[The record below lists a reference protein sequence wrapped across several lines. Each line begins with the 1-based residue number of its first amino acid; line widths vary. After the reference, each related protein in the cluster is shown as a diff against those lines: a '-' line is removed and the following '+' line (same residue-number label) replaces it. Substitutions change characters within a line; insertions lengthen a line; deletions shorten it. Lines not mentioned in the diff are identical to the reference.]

1 MPLQVTYYQMKV
13 KDFFT
18 ILIILIIALTLR
30 LYKINTPLADFH
42 SWRQV
47 DTAAVSRNFVNK
59 EFNIFKPVYDD
70 VSSIQSGLE
79 NPKGYRFVEF
89 PLYNATVAVLY
100 KYLPVV
106 PLEIYGRLVTILSS
120 LILIFIL
127 YYFLRLEVGY
137 GTAIVGSLIYSIFPF
152 FVFFSRVFLPDTTA
166 ISMAFISI
174 FFTYLYSKT
183 HKRGISPIYFLLG
196 AITFSLGVLIKP
208 TVAFYLL
215 PIVYLFYKKH
225 GLSIFKNAFFYLFL
239 LITFVPFIFWRSY
252 ISNFPEGV
260 PAFDWLIDRVN
271 TPEGRV
277 NIFFR
282 PAFFRWIFFERINN
296 IILGGY
302 LTFFFILG
310 IFYKQKKFFLYSI
323 LTSAILYLFTFQGG
337 NIQHE
342 YYQIMILPALSMF
355 SALGVAYIVRYG
367 KQLIPPL
374 FSLVLTLLIVGFS
387 FLVSFN
393 YVKNYYGFSQDLVNI
408 SKIIKDLTGKDELV
422 ITDTIGDTTLL
433 YLSERRGSPAPYND
447 LPTMKEKGYSY
458 FVTMNR
464 EVADKVVFETN
475 FKIEFQNEKFTLF
488 RL

>member
-1 MPLQVTYYQMKV
+1 MKV

-18 ILIILIIALTLR
+18 ILIILIIALSLR

-59 EFNIFKPVYDD
+59 EFNIFKPTYDD
-70 VSSIQSGLE
+70 LSSIQSGIE
-79 NPKGYRFVEF
+79 NPKGLRFVEF
-89 PLYNATVAVLY
+89 PIYNATVAILY
-100 KYLPVV
+100 KYLPIL
-106 PLEIYGRLVTILSS
+106 PLEIYGRLVTIFSS
-120 LILIFIL
+120 LILISII
-127 YYFLRLEVGY
+127 YYLLKLEVGY
-137 GTAIVGSLIYSIFPF
+137 GAAIIGSLIYSIFPF

-183 HKRGISPIYFLLG
+183 HKKGASLIYFLAG
-196 AITFSLGVLIKP
+196 SFTFSLGILIKP

-225 GLSIFKNAFFYLFL
+225 GLSILKNLYFYIFL
-239 LITFVPFIFWRSY
+239 VITFTPFLFWRSY

-323 LTSAILYLFTFQGG
+323 LASAVLYLFTFQGG

-342 YYQIMILPALSMF
+342 YYQIMILPALVMF
-355 SALGVAYIVRYG
+355 IALGVSYISRYG

-374 FSLVLTLLIVGFS
+374 FSLILTLFIFSFS

-408 SKIIKDLTGKDELV
+408 SKIIKDLTAKDELV

-458 FVTMNR
+458 FVTMSK
-464 EVADKVVFETN
+464 EIADKVVFETN
-475 FKIEFQNEKFTLF
+475 FIVVFQNEKFTLF
-488 RL
+488 KL

>member
-1 MPLQVTYYQMKV
+1 MKI
-13 KDFFT
+13 KDFIT
-18 ILIILIIALTLR
+18 IFVILIIALSLR
-30 LYKINTPLADFH
+30 LYKIDIPLADFH

-59 EFNIFKPVYDD
+59 EFNLLKPIYDD
-70 VSSIQSGLE
+70 VSSIQSGIE
-79 NPKGYRFVEF
+79 NPKGLRFVEF
-89 PLYNATVAVLY
+89 PIYNAITALIY
-100 KYLPVV
+100 KYIPVL
-106 PLEIYGRLVTILSS
+106 PLEIFGRLVTVFFS
-120 LILIFIL
+120 LILIFVI

-137 GTAIVGSLIYSIFPF
+137 ITAIVGSLVYSVFPF

-166 ISMAFISI
+166 TSMAFLSI
-174 FFTYLYSKT
+174 FFLYLYSKT
-183 HKRGISPIYFLLG
+183 NKKNLDVIYYLASSIL
-196 AITFSLGVLIKP
+196 FSLSLLIKP
-208 TVAFYLL
+208 TVGFFLL
-215 PIVYLFYKKH
+215 PIVYLFFKKH
-225 GLSIFKNAFFYLFL
+225 GFSLFRNAYFYIYLF
-239 LITFVPFIFWRSY
+239 ISFIPLSSWRSY

-302 LTFFFILG
+302 LTFFFLLG
-310 IFYKQKKFFLYSI
+310 IFFRQKKFFLYSI
-323 LTSAILYLFTFQGG
+323 LTSSVLYLFTFQGG

-342 YYQIMILPALSMF
+342 YYQIMILPALAIF
-355 SALGVAYIVRYG
+355 VALGVSYIIRYG

-374 FSLVLTLLIVGFS
+374 FSLIFSLLIFAFS

-393 YVKNYYGFSQDLVNI
+393 YVKNYYNYPADLVNI
-408 SKIIKDLTGKDELV
+408 SKIIKDLTAKDELV

-447 LPTMKEKGYSY
+447 LHIMKEKGYAY
-458 FVTMNR
+458 FVTMNK
-464 EVADKVVFETN
+464 EVADKVVFETD
-475 FKIEFQNEKFTLF
+475 FKIVFQNEKFTLF